1 MLLYAALF
9 ICLLQLQS
17 CAPSEKVMKGS
28 FDISNEHEGGPS
40 TLKNADDVGYNVG
53 LELLFGLNGVG
64 NAPIHYES
72 SGEPVQ
78 AGEVYSQENYNR
90 ETSPS
95 SSGRFMLGTTL
106 QLIRK
111 GSKFEGS
118 TTHLQY
124 LEVLGD
130 VIYEAP
136 MKDGGTLFGGLGPYI
151 GYGIG
156 GNVSTGGTKFSAFG
170 GDDGYKRF
178 DAGLH
183 LTAGYALPSTLQF
196 SLGYE
201 FGLVNKSPAPDFTSR
216 NRTLSFNVG
225 YSLNKIINGFRKK

>member
-9 ICLLQLQS
+9 ICLLNLQS
-17 CAPSEKVMKGS
+17 CAPSESVIQGS
-28 FDISNEHEGGPS
+28 FDFSNEREGGVS
-40 TLKNADDVGYNVG
+40 KLKNGDDVGYNVA
-53 LELLFGLNGVG
+53 LELNFGLNGVG
-64 NAPIHYES
+64 TGPIQRES
-72 SGEPVQ
+72 LGEPIRD
-78 AGEVYSQENYNR
+78 GEVYPRENFAK
-90 ETSPS
+90 EPS
-95 SSGRFMLGTTL
+95 SSGKFMLGTTL

-111 GSKFEGS
+111 GSKFQE
-118 TTHLQY
+118 TKTHLQY
-124 LEVLGD
+124 IEVLGD
-130 VIYEAP
+130 VLYYAP
-136 MKDGGTLFGGLGPYI
+136 MKSGGTLFGGLGPYI

-156 GNVSTGGTKFSAFG
+156 GNVSAGGTKFSAFG

-201 FGLVNKSPAPDFTSR
+201 FGLVNKSPADDFTSK

-225 YSLNKIINGFRKK
+225 YSLEKIIHGFRKK